1 MKVFMDVC
9 RISFSLVGWVDSHR
23 GGPDLIPADGMARG
37 LTYPV
42 APEQII
48 VAAKSLFTC
57 CVSFHA
63 AAFVCR
69 LVRSGGYC
77 WLSRFDSPIW
87 LSRGCLTTVQ
97 ARPLCRAKIICKQVI
112 NKAPCPISCLRSV

>member
-1 MKVFMDVC
+1 M
-9 RISFSLVGWVDSHR
+9 
-23 GGPDLIPADGMARG
+23 IPADGMARG

-69 LVRSGGYC
+69 LVRSGCLLDSVRYSLETDYFFMVFTF
-77 WLSRFDSPIW
+77 WL
-87 LSRGCLTTVQ
+87 G
-97 ARPLCRAKIICKQVI
+97 
-112 NKAPCPISCLRSV
+112 